1 MSNGSGRGL
10 STVQTVL
17 IGLVVGAV
25 AGAGTWWL
33 LGGAAGGAASAGMEG
48 APGAGG
54 GPPGGYGAAP
64 VDVVAAVETV
74 AAEQCGYGDN
84 ISQFRE
90 SLKRAGEEL
99 GIEIERLSD
108 LIDTD
113 RLQQRT
119 GESIAPD
126 SMSDL

>member
-1 MSNGSGRGL
+1 METPIEESQIMTPTPLQG
-10 STVQTVL
+10 
-17 IGLVVGAV
+17 IDLVNCAR
-25 AGAGTWWL
+25 ANAK
-33 LGGAAGGAASAGMEG
+33 EG
-48 APGAGG
+48 
-54 GPPGGYGAAP
+54 
-64 VDVVAAVETV
+64 ETV

-90 SLKRAGEEL
+90 SLKRAGQEL